1 MKKICLLVLFNH
13 RYDKN
18 LSVLDEIYRGG
29 GRFSHVRYIVP
40 FYDGKRDDV
49 IAVYGRSIF
58 FESYI
63 AQAYNVLKKENF
75 DYYYVV
81 ADDMVINPAINE
93 KNILNFFELEEGESW
108 IPHLRTIKEQKYFW
122 IGTLAAYTYR
132 TKQKY
137 VETQSELPSVEE
149 ALGKFEKQ
157 GLEKPLELTRKD
169 VFREMSLKTTYMAD
183 KARLALRLI
192 TKLRHPFRKKADLSY
207 PLAASY
213 SDTLLVSGDTMG
225 RFAHYCGVFGA
236 TSLFVE
242 VAIPTALV
250 LASEK
255 KIKTE
260 KDISKRGR
268 SYWYSAENVFCE
280 DPSYV
285 WEQLEKEY
293 ANLDDMMAR
302 FPQDAIYLH
311 PVKLSKWMNKK

>member
-1 MKKICLLVLFNH
+1 M
-13 RYDKN
+13 
-18 LSVLDEIYRGG
+18 GG
-29 GRFSHVRYIVP
+29 GRFSHIRYVVP
-40 FYDGKRDDV
+40 FYDGERDDV
-49 IAVYGRSIF
+49 IAVYARSIF

-81 ADDMVINPAINE
+81 ADDMIINPAINE
-93 KNILNFFELEEGESW
+93 RNLLDFFELEEGESW
-108 IPHLRTIKEQKYFW
+108 IPHLRTIKQQKYFW
-122 IGTLAAYTYR
+122 IGTLAAFTYR
-132 TKQKY
+132 AKQKY
-137 VETQSELPSVEE
+137 VEAQGELPSMEE
-149 ALGKFEKQ
+149 ALARFERQ
-157 GLEKPLELTRKD
+157 GLVNPMEMTRKD
-169 VFREMSLKTTYMAD
+169 VFKEMTLKTTHMAD

-192 TKLRHPFRKKADLSY
+192 TKLRHPFRKSANLAY

-213 SDTLLVSGDTMG
+213 SDTLLVSGDTME

-236 TSLFVE
+236 SSLFVE

-268 SYWYSAENVFCE
+268 SYWSSADNVFCE

-285 WEQLEKEY
+285 WGQLEKEY

-302 FPQDAIYLH
+302 FPKDAIYLH
-311 PVKLSKWMNKK
+311 PVKLSKWIKKQ